1 MRKVNFTTTI
11 TTILLILSVVLCS
24 VMSRKTFENTYVT
37 TSATADETT
46 SEEMRGLWISYITLD
61 MSGTNRTYDEFK
73 VKFDK
78 ILSTAKD
85 FGCNTLIVQ
94 VRPFC
99 DALYKSEIFPASHI
113 LSGVQGED
121 AGYDA
126 LEYMCERTHSEGMKF
141 HAWINPYRVA
151 TSQSP
156 EYLAKNNPFI
166 QDNTLGVELSSGIYL
181 NPAKKA
187 VRKLIADGVAE
198 IVRNYDVDGIQ
209 FDDYF
214 YPADF
219 DSADDEEYTTYQKS
233 VNNITKAMYKKEW
246 RENNVNLMLAQV
258 YHTIKE
264 IDDTVMFGISPQGNI
279 DNNYNMGADVKSW
292 CENIGYADYICP
304 QMYYSLDN
312 PALSFE
318 VSLQDWKEFSIHK
331 DLKVYIGIGAY
342 KAGTD
347 ADEGTWLNKDNIL
360 ATQVYLLRRYDY
372 DGFMIYDY
380 SAFESETAKDEIKN
394 LKSIL

>member
-1 MRKVNFTTTI
+1 MKKMNFTTI
-11 TTILLILSVVLCS
+11 ITILLIIVSVVLCS
-24 VMSRKTFENTYVT
+24 VMSKDKIESTFAT
-37 TSATADETT
+37 TSATADEK
-46 SEEMRGLWISYITLD
+46 SDEEMRGLWVSFISLD
-61 MSGTNRTYDEFK
+61 MSGTGRTYDEFK
-73 VKFDK
+73 IKFDK

-113 LSGVQGED
+113 LSGIQGNNP
-121 AGYDA
+121 GYDA
-126 LEYMCERTHSEGMKF
+126 LEYMCERTHSAGLKI

-151 TSQSP
+151 TSESP
-156 EYLAKNNPFI
+156 EHLSENNPYI
-166 QDNTLGVELSSGIYL
+166 MDNTLGVELSSGIYL
-181 NPAKKA
+181 NPAKKT
-187 VRKLIADGVAE
+187 VRKLIAAGVAE
-198 IVRNYDVDGIQ
+198 IVNNYEVDGIQ

-219 DSADDEEYTTYQKS
+219 GDADNEEYISYQKS

-246 RENNVNLMLAQV
+246 RENNVNLMLTQV
-258 YHTIKE
+258 YNRIKE
-264 IDDTVMFGISPQGNI
+264 IDESVVFGISPQGNI
-279 DNNYNMGADVKSW
+279 ENNYNMGADVKVW

-312 PALSFE
+312 PTLRFE
-318 VSLQDWKEFSIHK
+318 VSLQEWKEFFFHK
-331 DLKVYIGIGAY
+331 KLKVYIGIGAY
-342 KAGTD
+342 KAGTE
-347 ADEGTWLNKDNIL
+347 ADKGTWLDNDNIL
-360 ATQVYLLRRYDY
+360 ATQVYLLRRYGY

-380 SAFESETAKDEIKN
+380 SAFESEVTQKELQN